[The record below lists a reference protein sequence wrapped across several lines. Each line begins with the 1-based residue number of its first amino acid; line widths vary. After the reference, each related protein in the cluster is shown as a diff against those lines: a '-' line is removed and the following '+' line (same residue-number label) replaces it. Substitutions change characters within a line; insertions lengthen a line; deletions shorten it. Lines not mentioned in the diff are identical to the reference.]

1 MPGFELIGK
10 EEHDELNHLMTSSS
24 ILFRHG
30 FDGLR
35 NGVYKVRDFEKAFA
49 EKMGSNNALAV
60 TSGTAA
66 LLVALKAFGIG
77 RGDEVITQAF
87 TFVATV
93 EAVVESGASPVIAEI
108 DHSLNIA
115 PELIEELITP
125 ATKAIIVVHM
135 LGIPVDMEKVNR
147 LAKKHNLF
155 VIEDTA
161 WGCGG
166 RLNNLALGTLS
177 DAGTYSFDFAKTMT
191 TGEGGMVVFKD
202 HQFFLKAAA
211 YHDHGHE
218 NNPDFPRWEDTRSS
232 TGFNYRMSE
241 LQGAVGLAQLQ
252 KLDDIVSAQ
261 RLNAKRITEILLNK
275 GFQLRDKPNKSY
287 ETSDAVVFFCESS
300 SEAVS
305 TREKLLKVGISTK
318 ILPEA
323 ISWHFAGSWNHIPE
337 IKNFESSNRFE
348 TSHSILSKAV
358 AIPIF
363 VNMDEIFF
371 DKIDQAL

>member
-10 EEHDELNHLMTSSS
+10 EEHDELNHLMSNSS

-49 EKMGSNNALAV
+49 EKMGSKNALAL

-93 EAVVESGASPVIAEI
+93 EAIVESGASPVIAEI
-108 DHSLNIA
+108 DQSLNIS
-115 PELIEELITP
+115 PELIEDLITH

-135 LGIPVDMEKVNR
+135 LGIPVDMDKVNR
-147 LAKKHNLF
+147 IAKRHNLF

-166 RLNNLALGTLS
+166 RLNNQALGTLS
-177 DAGTYSFDFAKTMT
+177 DAGTFSFDFAKTMT
-191 TGEGGMVVFKD
+191 TGEGGMLVFKD
-202 HQFFLKAAA
+202 QQFFQKAAA

-241 LQGAVGLAQLQ
+241 LQGAIGLAQLK
-252 KLDDIVSAQ
+252 KLDFIVRAQ
-261 RLNAKRITEILLNK
+261 RHNAKRIAELLLNK
-275 GFQLRDKPNKSY
+275 GFKLRDKPNKTF
-287 ETSDAVVFFCESS
+287 ETSDAVVFFCKNSN
-300 SEAVS
+300 EAVS

-337 IKNFESSNRFE
+337 IKNFESSNRFAL
-348 TSHSILSKAV
+348 SHSILSKAV

-363 VNMDEIFF
+363 VNMEESFF
-371 DKIDQAL
+371 DKINKAL

>member
-10 EEHDELNHLMTSSS
+10 EEHDELNHLMNSSS

-49 EKMGSNNALAV
+49 EKMRSENALAV
-60 TSGTAA
+60 SSGTAA

-77 RGDEVITQAF
+77 KGDEVITQSF

-93 EAVVESGASPVIAEI
+93 EAIVEAGASPVIAEI
-108 DHSLNIA
+108 DHSLNIS
-115 PELIEELITP
+115 PEAIEELITP

-135 LGIPVDMEKVNR
+135 LGIPVDMDKVNR
-147 LAKKHNLF
+147 IAKKYNLY

-166 RLNNLALGTLS
+166 RLNNQSLGTLS

-202 HQFFLKAAA
+202 HQFFQKAAA

-241 LQGAVGLAQLQ
+241 LQGAIGLAQLR
-252 KLDDIVSAQ
+252 KLDGIVTSQ
-261 RLNAKRITEILLNK
+261 RFNAKRIADSLVSK
-275 GFQLRDKPNKSY
+275 GYKLREKPNNSY
-287 ETSDAVVFFCESS
+287 ETSDAVVFFCQNAY
-300 SEAVS
+300 EAVW

-323 ISWHFAGSWNHIPE
+323 ISWHFAGSWDHIPE
-337 IKNFESSNRFE
+337 IKNFDSTNRFAL
-348 TSHSILSKAV
+348 SHAILSKTV

-363 VNMDEIFF
+363 VNMEESFF
-371 DKIDQAL
+371 EKIEQVL

>member
-10 EEHDELNHLMTSSS
+10 EEHDELNHLMASSS

-49 EKMGSNNALAV
+49 EKMGADNALAV

-93 EAVVESGASPVIAEI
+93 EAIVESGASPVIAEI

-147 LAKKHNLF
+147 LAKKHNLY

-202 HQFFLKAAA
+202 HQFYQKAAA

-252 KLDDIVSAQ
+252 KLDGIVSAQ
-261 RLNAKRITEILLNK
+261 RHNAKRITEILLKK
-275 GFQLRDKPNKSY
+275 GFQLRDKPNNSY

-300 SEAVS
+300 KEAVS
-305 TREKLLKVGISTK
+305 TREKLLKVEISTK

-348 TSHSILSKAV
+348 ISHSILSKAV

-363 VNMDEIFF
+363 VNMNESFF
-371 DKIDQAL
+371 DKIDLAL

>member
-10 EEHDELNHLMTSSS
+10 EEHEELNHLMNSSS

-30 FDGLR
+30 FDALR
-35 NGVYKVRDFEKAFA
+35 NGIYKVRDFETAFA
-49 EKMGSNNALAV
+49 HKMGVENALAL

-66 LLVALKAFGIG
+66 LLVALKAFGIS

-93 EAVVESGASPVIAEI
+93 EAIVESGATPVVAEI
-108 DHSLNIA
+108 NQSLNIS
-115 PELIEELITP
+115 PESIEKLITP
-125 ATKAIIVVHM
+125 STKAIIVVHM
-135 LGIPVDMEKVNR
+135 LGIPVDMERVNQI
-147 LAKKHNLF
+147 AQKHNLY

-166 RLNNLALGTLS
+166 RLNNKALGTLS

-191 TGEGGMVVFKD
+191 TGEGGMVVFKNKEP
-202 HQFFLKAAA
+202 FLKAAA

-218 NNPDFPRWEDTRSS
+218 NNPDFPRWEDTRTS

-241 LQGAVGLAQLQ
+241 LQGAIGLAQLK
-252 KLDDIVSAQ
+252 KLDGIVTAQ
-261 RLNAKRITEILLNK
+261 RHNANRIANLLVSK
-275 GFQLRDKPNKSY
+275 GYKLREKPINSY
-287 ETSDAVVFFCESS
+287 ETSDAVVFFCQSPD
-300 SEAVS
+300 EALK

-323 ISWHFAGSWNHIPE
+323 ISWHFAGSWDHIPE
-337 IKNFESSNRFE
+337 IKNFDSTDRFAL
-348 TSHSILSKAV
+348 SRAILSKTV

-363 VNMDEIFF
+363 VNMEESFF
-371 DKIDQAL
+371 EKIEQTL

>member
-35 NGVYKVRDFEKAFA
+35 NGVYKVQDFEKAFA
-49 EKMGSNNALAV
+49 KKMGSNNALAV

-93 EAVVESGASPVIAEI
+93 EAIVESGASPVIAEI

-135 LGIPVDMEKVNR
+135 LGIPVDMEKVNDI
-147 LAKKHNLF
+147 AKKHNLY

-166 RLNNLALGTLS
+166 SLNNIALGTLS

-191 TGEGGMVVFKD
+191 TGEGGMVVFKN
-202 HQFFLKAAA
+202 QQVFEKAAA

-241 LQGAVGLAQLQ
+241 LQGAVGLAQLR
-252 KLDDIVSAQ
+252 KLDGIVSAQ
-261 RLNAKRITEILLNK
+261 RHNARRITEILLNK
-275 GFQLRDKPNKSY
+275 GFHLRDKPDNSY

-300 SEAVS
+300 SEAVL
-305 TREKLLKVGISTK
+305 TREKLLNVGISTK

-337 IKNFESSNRFE
+337 IKNFESSNRFK

-363 VNMDEIFF
+363 VNMDASFF

>member
-10 EEHDELNHLMTSSS
+10 EEHEELNHLMTNSS

-35 NGVYKVRDFEKAFA
+35 NGIYKVREFEKAFA
-49 EKMGSNNALAV
+49 EKMETENALAV

-93 EAVVESGASPVIAEI
+93 EAIVESGAVPVIAEV
-108 DHSLNIA
+108 DKSLNIS
-115 PELIEELITP
+115 PNEIEELITP
-125 ATKAIIVVHM
+125 STKAIIVVHM
-135 LGIPVDMEKVNR
+135 LGIPVDMDKVNNI
-147 LAKKHNLF
+147 AKKHNLF

-166 RLNNLALGTLS
+166 KLNNRALGTIS

-202 HQFFLKAAA
+202 NQHYEKAAA

-218 NNPDFPRWEDTRSS
+218 NNPDYPRWEDTRSS

-241 LQGAVGLAQLQ
+241 LQGAIGLAQLK
-252 KLDDIVSAQ
+252 KLDIIVSAQ
-261 RLNAKRITEILLNK
+261 RHNGDRITAILMRK
-275 GFQLRDKPNKSY
+275 GFELRDKPENSH
-287 ETSDAVVFFCESS
+287 ETSDAVVFFCENTE
-300 SEAVS
+300 EAIN

-323 ISWHFAGSWNHIPE
+323 ISWHFAGSWDHILE
-337 IKNFESSNRFE
+337 IKNFESSRRFAK
-348 TSHSILSKAV
+348 SHSILSRAV

-363 VNMDEIFF
+363 VHMEESFF
-371 DKIDQAL
+371 EKIEQAF

>member
-1 MPGFELIGK
+1 
-10 EEHDELNHLMTSSS
+10 
-24 ILFRHG
+24 
-30 FDGLR
+30 
-35 NGVYKVRDFEKAFA
+35 
-49 EKMGSNNALAV
+49 
-60 TSGTAA
+60 
-66 LLVALKAFGIG
+66 
-77 RGDEVITQAF
+77 
-87 TFVATV
+87 
-93 EAVVESGASPVIAEI
+93 
-108 DHSLNIA
+108 
-115 PELIEELITP
+115 
-125 ATKAIIVVHM
+125 
-135 LGIPVDMEKVNR
+135 
-147 LAKKHNLF
+147 
-155 VIEDTA
+155 
-161 WGCGG
+161 
-166 RLNNLALGTLS
+166 
-177 DAGTYSFDFAKTMT
+177 MT

-202 HQFFLKAAA
+202 QQFFQKAAA

-252 KLDDIVSAQ
+252 KLDGIVSSQ
-261 RLNAKRITEILLNK
+261 RQNAKRITKILLNK
-275 GFQLRDKPNKSY
+275 GFQLRDKPDNSY
-287 ETSDAVVFFCESS
+287 ETSDAVVFFCQSS
-300 SEAVS
+300 SEAVL

-363 VNMDEIFF
+363 VNMDESFF